1 MHKLAGITV
10 KMSEISLPSKII
22 NGAVAGIAG
31 VTCVFP
37 IDLVK
42 TRLQN
47 QQIIDGKPMYKN
59 IFDCFIKTARS
70 EGFFG
75 LYKGYGV
82 NVTLIT
88 PEKALKLV
96 GNDFFRYVLQ
106 TDGKLPFYRELLAGA
121 GAGLCQI
128 IATTPMELLKIQLQ
142 DAGRKVHKK
151 AQVATGG
158 VEAAVSGVAKSVAG
172 SGSLT
177 AMDIT
182 RDLIRTRG
190 FFGLY
195 KGLGAT
201 FARDIPF
208 SVIYFPL
215 FAHLNALGFAEGT
228 EKASFQ
234 HSFVAG
240 CLAACTA
247 SVAVNPV
254 DVVKTRIQ
262 TLQKAEGDQTYTGVR
277 DCFVKIWK
285 MEGPSAF
292 FKGAMARVLVIAPLF
307 GIAQGVYYIG
317 VGEFVLDRT
326 SRLIH

>member
-1 MHKLAGITV
+1 
-10 KMSEISLPSKII
+10 MSEISLPSKII

-47 QQIIDGKPMYKN
+47 QQIIDGKPMYRN
-59 IFDCFIKTARS
+59 MADCFIKTARS

-75 LYKGYGV
+75 LYKGYAV

-96 GNDFFRYVLQ
+96 GNDFFRYVLR
-106 TDGKLPFYRELLAGA
+106 TSDGSRLPLYREVMAGA
-121 GAGLCQI
+121 GAGLCQVV
-128 IATTPMELLKIQLQ
+128 ATTPMELLKIQLQ

-151 AQVATGG
+151 AQVTTGT
-158 VEAAVSGVAKSVAG
+158 VEATLNGAKAGVGAG
-172 SGSLT
+172 SVT
-177 AMDIT
+177 AIDIT

-190 FFGLY
+190 FIGLY

-201 FARDIPF
+201 LARDVPF
-208 SVIYFPL
+208 SILYFPL
-215 FAHLNALGFAEGT
+215 FARLNSLGYAPGT

-240 CLAACTA
+240 CAAACAA
-247 SVAVNPV
+247 SVCVNPI

-262 TLQKAEGDQTYTGVR
+262 TLKQAEGEQTYSGIR
-277 DCFVKIWK
+277 DCFIKIWQ
-285 MEGPSAF
+285 MEGPTAF
-292 FKGAMARVLVIAPLF
+292 FKGAIPRVLVIAPLF
-307 GIAQGVYYIG
+307 GIAQGVYYVG
-317 VGEFVLDRT
+317 VGEFVIDRT
-326 SRLIH
+326 RRLVG

>member
-1 MHKLAGITV
+1 
-10 KMSEISLPSKII
+10 MSEISLPSKVI

-59 IFDCFIKTARS
+59 ILDCFIKTARS

-96 GNDFFRYVLQ
+96 GNDFFRYMLR

-121 GAGLCQI
+121 GAGLCQV

-151 AQVATGG
+151 TQLTAEG
-158 VEAAVSGVAKSVAG
+158 VEAAVSGVVKGAA

-177 AMDIT
+177 AMDLT

-201 FARDIPF
+201 LARDIPF

-215 FAHLNALGFAEGT
+215 FAHINALGYAEGT
-228 EKASFQ
+228 EKATFQ

-240 CLAACTA
+240 CVAACVA

-262 TLQKAEGDQTYTGVR
+262 TLQQAEGDQTYTGVK

-285 MEGPSAF
+285 LEGPMAF
-292 FKGAMARVLVIAPLF
+292 LKGAMARVFVIAPLF
-307 GIAQGVYYIG
+307 GIAQGVYFIG
-317 VGEFVLDRT
+317 VGEFVIDRT
-326 SRLIH
+326 SRLLN